1 MPKKDM
7 SYERSKNIKEM
18 AKVVSLIYEDQDK
31 SKLNSDN
38 AFSSVNQEN
47 EKTAAEKEAK
57 EKAQK
62 REEIAIRRSAGFTG
76 LIETFVS
83 NYKEKFEQNKSL
95 KKWFF
100 ITVMI
105 LFSVTLLMPVG
116 IAICAAVGW
125 LDGYEVIAMTLSS
138 LGTIV
143 ASIIVIPKII
153 AQYLFSS
160 KEDDAIL
167 DVLKEFYKNDEL
179 NRNQKEQ

>member
-1 MPKKDM
+1 
-7 SYERSKNIKEM
+7 
-18 AKVVSLIYEDQDK
+18 
-31 SKLNSDN
+31 
-38 AFSSVNQEN
+38 
-47 EKTAAEKEAK
+47 
-57 EKAQK
+57 
-62 REEIAIRRSAGFTG
+62 
-76 LIETFVS
+76 
-83 NYKEKFEQNKSL
+83 
-95 KKWFF
+95 
-100 ITVMI
+100 MI

-116 IAICAAVGW
+116 IAVCAAVGW

-179 NRNQKEQ
+179 NRN